1 MQPSLLVDLAAPS
14 IVRDIFS
21 GILNLWW
28 FMHNKQ
34 LQDIRRF
41 DPLSMAGWYRANLWG
56 TSGAVEKF
64 WANKQMQ
71 RIIET
76 AWRSFLDVSTN
87 HVLFCYWMPSICR
100 LVNLQSFVKN
110 KCGVWGGW
118 WFWSPKP
125 FHGDSGWFEATS
137 LADRLR
143 GILPKVCWIKKR
155 KHG

>member
-1 MQPSLLVDLAAPS
+1 
-14 IVRDIFS
+14 
-21 GILNLWW
+21 
-28 FMHNKQ
+28 MHNKQ

-64 WANKQMQ
+64 WANKQMHNFWNCM
-71 RIIET
+71 EK
-76 AWRSFLDVSTN
+76 FFEVSTN
-87 HVLFCYWMPSICR
+87 HVLFCCWMPSICR
-100 LVNLQSFVKN
+100 LVNLWSCFQN

-125 FHGDSGWFEATS
+125 FHGDSGWFDATS

-143 GILPKVCWIKKR
+143 GILPKVCWIKKGNTGNQPSFR
-155 KHG
+155 SSTLFPGSSTVSTCKI